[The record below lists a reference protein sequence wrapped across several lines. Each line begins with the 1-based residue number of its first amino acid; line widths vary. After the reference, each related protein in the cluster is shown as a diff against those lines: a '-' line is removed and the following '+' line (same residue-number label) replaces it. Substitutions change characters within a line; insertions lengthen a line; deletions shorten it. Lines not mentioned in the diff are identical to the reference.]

1 MSNTTWD
8 LVSELKRRRTNFA
21 TGFSS
26 YFASTNYKPHEQVF
40 EYVML
45 TKRRWCI
52 KCDSEMRLS
61 EIKNAIYVN
70 KKSPRNK
77 KYMVCPNC
85 RYTENE

>member
-1 MSNTTWD
+1 MTNTTWD
-8 LVSELKRRRTNFA
+8 LVTELKRSRTNFV

-70 KKSPRNK
+70 KKKPRSK